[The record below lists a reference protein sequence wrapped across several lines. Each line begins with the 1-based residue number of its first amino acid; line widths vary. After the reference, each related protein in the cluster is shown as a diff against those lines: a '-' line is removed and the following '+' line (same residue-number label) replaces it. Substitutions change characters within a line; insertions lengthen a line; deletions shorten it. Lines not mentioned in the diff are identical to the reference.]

1 MKFMGVIFVYKKP
14 FILRRMPTIQAITC
28 VCLQVF
34 GFPYVMFFLR
44 IWGGVPK
51 FPLGRDGPR
60 SYVEAVCT
68 TLMQQASR
76 SMASCNV
83 EQKMKKKESRPA

>member
-28 VCLQVF
+28 VFAGVWFSRTSCSSFV
-34 GFPYVMFFLR
+34 Y
-44 IWGGVPK
+44 GGVPK

-68 TLMQQASR
+68 TRMQQASR